1 MSTNPEIDDIIRQ
14 LVLAHADNDI
24 QAIAVVTINYKGEP
38 EIKYVVNHPNAYGI
52 NFGLDA
58 IKAHLVLNVV
68 NNAGKRSED
77 RE

>member
-1 MSTNPEIDDIIRQ
+1 MTNPEIDDIIRQ
-14 LVLAHADNDI
+14 LVLAHADQDI
-24 QAIAVVTINYKGEP
+24 QAIAIVMINFRGEP
-38 EIKYVVNHPNAYGI
+38 EIKYAVNHPNAYGI

-58 IKAHLVLNVV
+58 IKAHLIKDVV